1 MFSWIKASERLPENA
16 DRVLA
21 LRKGFNKKYYWAVT
35 AQYLYKFNAWF
46 TDDGDRIEV
55 DYWTTIPDLP
65 KSLLP

>member
-35 AQYLYKFNAWF
+35 AQYLYKFNALSPICLRAF
-46 TDDGDRIEV
+46 CPEHTNERRLYE
-55 DYWTTIPDLP
+55 
-65 KSLLP
+65 

>member
-1 MFSWIKASERLPENA
+1 MFSWI
-16 DRVLA
+16 
-21 LRKGFNKKYYWAVT
+21 VT